1 MEAKRVWLLVKMGW
15 LGVMISVR
23 AVVAVLLGLAM
34 VTYGVYVGARWGGWS
49 ADMAIFMLVG
59 VGFLLMAVV
68 QARTAWW
75 ETQKSV
81 TAELRKRGCCEG
93 CGYDLRASGERCPE
107 CGRRVRGRKAAEET
121 IEV

>member
-1 MEAKRVWLLVKMGW
+1 MVKIGW

-23 AVVAVLLGLAM
+23 AVVAVLVGLAM
-34 VTYGVYVGARWGGWS
+34 AAYGVYAGMRWGGS
-49 ADMAIFMLVG
+49 AEMAIFLLVG
-59 VGFLLMAVV
+59 VGFLMMALV

-107 CGRRVRGRKAAEET
+107 CGRRVRGRRAET